1 MTKIYVN
8 GVIVN
13 NDYKEIYDFY
23 GYENTSVNDVISQL
37 PKDGSPV
44 EVIISSGGG
53 HVNAGSDIYAH
64 LKAYEGHVTTKV
76 YSLAASAASII
87 ALAGDKVQ
95 IAPTGQIMIH
105 NVSGGNEGD
114 YHVMEKEAETL
125 KAFNK
130 AIANAYTIKTGK
142 SEEEILEMMD
152 KETWLSAKDA
162 VEQGFAD
169 EILFNESRQLVA
181 STTMTLSEEAVN
193 KARMMMANK
202 TNEVSVTKQDFEQF
216 KNEILDIIK
225 PKENKQEDLP
235 IQEVKQEKTNK
246 IKTGLFL

>member
-1 MTKIYVN
+1 MKTIYIN

-37 PKDGSPV
+37 PADGSPV

-53 HVNAGSDIYAH
+53 HVQAGSDIYAH
-64 LKAYEGHVTTKV
+64 LKAYQGQVTTKV

-95 IAPTGQIMIH
+95 IAPTAQIMIH

-114 YHVMEKEAETL
+114 YRVMEKEADIL

-130 AIANAYTIKTGK
+130 AIATAYTMKTGK
-142 SEEEILEMMD
+142 SEDEILAMMD
-152 KETWLSAKDA
+152 AETWLNAKDA

-169 EILFNESRQLVA
+169 EILFDESKPLVA
-181 STTMTLSEEAVN
+181 STTMTLSDEAVK
-193 KARMMMANK
+193 KARMIMAQK
-202 TNEVSVTKQDFEQF
+202 PSEGAITKEDFETF
-216 KNEILDIIK
+216 KNEILNIIK
-225 PKENKQEDLP
+225 PKEPTTPTEPSKAQARN
-235 IQEVKQEKTNK
+235 N
-246 IKTGLFL
+246 GFFL

>member
-8 GVIVN
+8 GTIIN

-23 GYENTSVNDVISQL
+23 GYESTSVNDVISQL
-37 PKDGSPV
+37 PNDGSSV

-64 LKAYEGHVTTKV
+64 LKAYEGHVTTKI

-95 IAPTGQIMIH
+95 IAPTAQIMIH

-114 YHVMEKEAETL
+114 YHVMEKEAEIL

-130 AIANAYTIKTGK
+130 AIATAYTMKTGK

-152 KETWLSAKDA
+152 KETWLNAKSA

-169 EILFNESRQLVA
+169 EILFEERKQLVA
-181 STTMTLSEEAVN
+181 STSMILSEEAVN
-193 KARMMMANK
+193 KARMMMNSK
-202 TNEVSVTKQDFEQF
+202 NIENSLTKEDFENF
-216 KNEILDIIK
+216 KNEILNIIN
-225 PKENKQEDLP
+225 PKKQDLG
-235 IQEVKQEKTNK
+235 EKTNK
-246 IKTGLFL
+246 KGLYL